1 MLPSLLYERLH
12 EVGQLDGNWVQQYVL
27 LPDNQSYAP
36 VEASVDAWQQPINL
50 SIPSGTTNGTY
61 LFTGGTGPG
70 GSINTAGY
78 DSVALTI
85 SPGALISGG
94 TFTFL
99 VWDGAAWFPI
109 KCARLSS
116 YNTDSTFIIPGVSTG
131 AQGWTVP
138 CSGYPAFQ
146 IQVTG
151 NITGSG
157 IVAISA
163 IASSAPDTSIVTAG
177 IDPQSTLPTMAAN
190 AITNNL
196 LQYRGFCAAN
206 LTPIAVKSSAGKI
219 HGIYCINNVA
229 SARYLK
235 LYNLAVGSVTVGTT
249 APFKTFLLP
258 ASGPTFINLDDLGI
272 YFGTAITMAI
282 STTFAD
288 TGDVAPAAADVL
300 TQIDYI

>member
-1 MLPSLLYERLH
+1 MRLLFSFLAVLVLPLH
-12 EVGQLDGNWVQQYVL
+12 AQQAGKTRPTIKLTTAEVATKEIVYKTTPQGELKLHVFSPKGEVQAAVQRPCVVFFFGGGWKSG
-27 LPDNQSYAP
+27 SYLQFVP
-36 VEASVDAWQQPINL
+36 HSEYLAS
-50 SIPSGTTNGTY
+50 
-61 LFTGGTGPG
+61 
-70 GSINTAGY
+70 
-78 DSVALTI
+78 
-85 SPGALISGG
+85 
-94 TFTFL
+94 
-99 VWDGAAWFPI
+99 
-109 KCARLSS
+109 R
-116 YNTDSTFIIPGVSTG
+116 
-131 AQGWTVP
+131 
-138 CSGYPAFQ
+138 
-146 IQVTG
+146 
-151 NITGSG
+151 G